1 MANLQ
6 KTSPLSGKEKRQCQQ
21 LLSLFLCLSTSV
33 FFRKD
38 TKSFVTKTA
47 GLERNDGKRLT
58 VLMPVLFIRFVFKF
72 EITKR
77 NKKLHE

>member
-21 LLSLFLCLSTSV
+21 LLSLSTSV

-58 VLMPVLFIRFVFKF
+58 VLMPVLFIRFVLKF

-77 NKKLHE
+77 NKKLHK

>member
-21 LLSLFLCLSTSV
+21 LLSLSTSV

-58 VLMPVLFIRFVFKF
+58 VLMPVLFIRFVLKF

>member
-21 LLSLFLCLSTSV
+21 LLSLSTSV

-77 NKKLHE
+77 NKKLHK